1 MKMKKD
7 PRNFVTIFRSRLAN
21 RFARY
26 TVGLSLFI
34 ALLISAIFSYQ
45 SYREILNEL
54 DKELAQ
60 VELSIKSSLAHHLWQ
75 LDLNALNLLIDDLL
89 IDRDITYVKLLDE
102 KGKPLI
108 EKGEKPPRQKAIE
121 RNMPLYYQPGNS
133 HEKIYLG
140 KLLYTATTEVA
151 DREIDKMVPGAIVA
165 IFIFFLLL
173 SLLILYIYW
182 ESTVQHLSAI
192 KEYANRIRLGG
203 YKKNIGDLT
212 LKRQAHPADDD
223 KDELDEL
230 VDSINEMHH
239 EIITQYSAVEY
250 QSLHDDLTDLPNRR
264 MINNLL
270 SDTITHCRAA
280 GGYGAL
286 LSIDLDNFRLF
297 NESAGHAFG
306 DKILCRIADRLK
318 VICHGRCHLARI
330 SGDEFVALQ
339 DEIFS
344 DREKAKE
351 IAQGLSEEILSTLT
365 QAMRIEGHTFKM
377 SASIGIVLFG
387 PEAKPDVVVKQADNA
402 LHHAKTKGPGHI
414 SFFEP
419 IMQVRI
425 DRRLQLERL
434 IDKIIEKDLLTVSY
448 QPKYDAK
455 RRICSAEALARLHD
469 DENIVIY
476 PDEFIPIL
484 EQTGAII
491 EIGDHIIRK
500 VFRFI
505 QHHKQ
510 EIERSGL
517 KNIAINV
524 SPTQYSS
531 AGFSRRVIALAK
543 AFDID
548 PEFIIFEVTEEVLAR
563 PIDDM
568 IDIMYRLTKYGF
580 RFSIDDFGTGYSSL
594 RYLKNLP
601 ITELKIDKSFVN
613 EITKEGRA
621 NAIVKTIIDM
631 AHNFDL
637 DVVAEGVESDEQFE
651 KLRTCRCDQFQGH
664 LFSKPLPEE
673 AFLDKL
679 RRNGDGQE
687 KL

>member
-1 MKMKKD
+1 MKMRRH
-7 PRNFVTIFRSRLAN
+7 PEHLLSIFRSRLAN

-34 ALLISAIFSYQ
+34 ALLISGVFSYQ
-45 SYREILNEL
+45 SYHNDLRELN
-54 DKELAQ
+54 KELTQ
-60 VELSIKSSLAHHLWQ
+60 VEHSVRNSLALHLWQ
-75 LDLNALNLLIDDLL
+75 LNLDALNLLLDDLL
-89 IDRDITYVKLLDE
+89 IDKDIVYAKLLDE
-102 KGKPLI
+102 KGKVLI
-108 EKGEKPPRQKAIE
+108 EKGRKPSGQKAIE
-121 RNMPLYYQPGNS
+121 RSLPLYYHPGQGTART
-133 HEKIYLG
+133 YLG
-140 KLLYTATTEVA
+140 KLVYTATTEAV
-151 DREIDKMVPGAIVA
+151 DKEIVEMVPGAILA
-165 IFIFFLLL
+165 IFIFFILL

-182 ESTVQHLSAI
+182 GSTVKHLTTI

-203 YKKNIGDLT
+203 YKKKIGDLT
-212 LKRQAHPADDD
+212 LERRAHPADVD

-239 EIITQYSAVEY
+239 EIITQYTTVEY
-250 QSLHDDLTDLPNRR
+250 QSLHDELTDLPNRR

-297 NESAGHAFG
+297 NESVGHAFG
-306 DKILCRIADRLK
+306 DKVLCKIADRLRAVCDGK
-318 VICHGRCHLARI
+318 FHLARI

-339 DEIFS
+339 SDIS
-344 DREKAKE
+344 PDREKARE
-351 IAQGLSEEILSTLT
+351 VARDLSEKILSTLS
-365 QAMRIEGHTFKM
+365 QAMTVEGHTFKLT
-377 SASIGIVLFG
+377 ACIGIVLFG

-402 LHHAKTKGPGHI
+402 LHHAKTEGPGHL
-414 SFFEP
+414 SFFDP
-419 IMQVRI
+419 MMQVRI

-434 IDKIIEKDLLTVSY
+434 IDKVIEKDLLTVSY

-455 RRICSAEALARLHD
+455 RQICSAEALVRLHD
-469 DENIVIY
+469 EENMVIY

-500 VFRFI
+500 VFEFI
-505 QHHKQ
+505 QQHKR

-531 AGFSRRVIALAK
+531 AGFSERVTALAK
-543 AFDID
+543 EYDID
-548 PEFIIFEVTEEVLAR
+548 PEFIIFEVTEEVVAGA
-563 PIDDM
+563 INNM
-568 IDIMYRLTKYGF
+568 IDIMYRLTRHGF

-601 ITELKIDKSFVN
+601 MGELKIDKSFVD
-613 EITKEGRA
+613 EITKESRA

-637 DVVAEGVESDEQFE
+637 HVVAEGVETEEQFE
-651 KLRTCRCDQFQGH
+651 TLLAYRCDQFQGY
-664 LFSKPLPEE
+664 LFSKPLPEK

-679 RRNGDGQE
+679 RGNDNG
-687 KL
+687 

>member
-1 MKMKKD
+1 MKMRRH
-7 PRNFVTIFRSRLAN
+7 PEHLLSILRSRLAN

-34 ALLISAIFSYQ
+34 ALLISGVFSYQ
-45 SYREILNEL
+45 SYHNDLRELN
-54 DKELAQ
+54 KELTQ
-60 VELSIKSSLAHHLWQ
+60 VEHSVRNSLALHLWQ
-75 LDLNALNLLIDDLL
+75 LNLDALNLLLDDLL
-89 IDRDITYVKLLDE
+89 IDKDIVYVKLLDE
-102 KGKPLI
+102 KGKVLI
-108 EKGEKPPRQKAIE
+108 EKGHKPSSQKAIK
-121 RNMPLYYQPGNS
+121 RNLPLYYRPGQS
-133 HEKIYLG
+133 TSKTYLG
-140 KLLYTATTEVA
+140 KLVYDATTDAV
-151 DREIDKMVPGAIVA
+151 DKEIVERVPGAILA
-165 IFIFFLLL
+165 IFIFFILL

-182 ESTVQHLSAI
+182 GSTVKHLTAI

-203 YKKNIGDLT
+203 YKKKIGDLT
-212 LKRQAHPADDD
+212 LERRSHTAEED

-239 EIITQYSAVEY
+239 EIITQYTTVEY
-250 QSLHDDLTDLPNRR
+250 QSLHDELTDLPNRR

-270 SDTITHCRAA
+270 SDTIMHCRAT

-297 NESAGHAFG
+297 NESVGHAFG
-306 DKILCRIADRLK
+306 DKVLCKIADRLRA
-318 VICHGRCHLARI
+318 VCDGRFHLARM
-330 SGDEFVALQ
+330 SGDEFVVLQ
-339 DEIFS
+339 SDIS
-344 DREKAKE
+344 PDREKAKE
-351 IAQGLSEEILSTLT
+351 IARDFSEKILSTLSQT
-365 QAMRIEGHTFKM
+365 MTVEGHTFKLT
-377 SASIGIVLFG
+377 ACIGIVLFG
-387 PEAKPDVVVKQADNA
+387 PEAKSDVVVKQADNA
-402 LHHAKTKGPGHI
+402 LHHAKTEGPGHLA
-414 SFFEP
+414 FFEP
-419 IMQVRI
+419 IMQVQI

-434 IDKIIEKDLLTVSY
+434 IDKVIEKDLLTVSY

-455 RRICSAEALARLHD
+455 RQICSAEALVRLHD
-469 DENIVIY
+469 EENMVIY

-500 VFRFI
+500 VFEFI
-505 QHHKQ
+505 QQHKG

-531 AGFSRRVIALAK
+531 TGFSEKVTALAK
-543 AFDID
+543 EFDID
-548 PEFIIFEVTEEVLAR
+548 PEFIIFEVTEEVVAGA
-563 PIDDM
+563 INNM
-568 IDIMYRLTKYGF
+568 IDIMYQLTKHGF

-601 ITELKIDKSFVN
+601 MGELKIDKSFVD
-613 EITKEGRA
+613 EITKESRA

-637 DVVAEGVESDEQFE
+637 HVVAEGVETEEQFE
-651 KLRTCRCDQFQGH
+651 TLLAYRCDQFQGY

-679 RRNGDGQE
+679 RGSDKG
-687 KL
+687 

>member
-1 MKMKKD
+1 MKMHRH
-7 PRNFVTIFRSRLAN
+7 PEHLLSIFRSRLAN

-34 ALLISAIFSYQ
+34 ALLISGVFSYQ
-45 SYREILNEL
+45 SYHNDLRELNE
-54 DKELAQ
+54 ELTQ
-60 VELSIKSSLAHHLWQ
+60 VEHSVRNSLALHLWQ
-75 LDLNALNLLIDDLL
+75 LNLDALNLLLDDLL
-89 IDRDITYVKLLDE
+89 IDKDIVYVKLLDE
-102 KGKPLI
+102 KGKVLI
-108 EKGEKPPRQKAIE
+108 EKGRKPSGQKAIE
-121 RNMPLYYQPGNS
+121 RSLPLYYHPGQGTART
-133 HEKIYLG
+133 YLG
-140 KLLYTATTEVA
+140 KLVYTATTEAV
-151 DREIDKMVPGAIVA
+151 DKEMVEMVPGAILA
-165 IFIFFLLL
+165 IFIFFILL

-182 ESTVQHLSAI
+182 GSTVKHLTTI

-203 YKKNIGDLT
+203 YKKKIGDLT
-212 LKRQAHPADDD
+212 LERRAHPADDD

-239 EIITQYSAVEY
+239 EIITQYTTVEY
-250 QSLHDDLTDLPNRR
+250 QSLHDELTDLPNRR

-270 SDTITHCRAA
+270 SDTITLCRAT

-297 NESAGHAFG
+297 NESVGHAFG
-306 DKILCRIADRLK
+306 DKVLRRIADRLK
-318 VICHGRCHLARI
+318 SVCNEGCHLARI
-330 SGDEFVALQ
+330 SGDEFVILQ
-339 DEIFS
+339 SELAP
-344 DREKAKE
+344 DREEARK
-351 IAQGLSEEILSTLT
+351 IAQELSEKLLSTLSQT
-365 QAMRIEGHTFKM
+365 MTVEGHTFKIT
-377 SASIGIVLFG
+377 ACIGILLFG

-402 LHHAKTKGPGHI
+402 LHHAKTKGPGHF

-419 IMQVRI
+419 IMQVQI

-434 IDKIIEKDLLTVSY
+434 IDKVIEKDLLTVNY
-448 QPKYDAK
+448 QPKYDT
-455 RRICSAEALARLHD
+455 RRQICSAEALARLHD
-469 DENIVIY
+469 DENMVIY

-500 VFRFI
+500 VFEFI
-505 QHHKQ
+505 RQHKR

-531 AGFSRRVIALAK
+531 AGFSERVIALAK
-543 AFDID
+543 EFDID
-548 PEFIIFEVTEEVLAR
+548 PRFIIFEVTEEVVAGA
-563 PIDDM
+563 INDM
-568 IDIMYRLTKYGF
+568 IDIMYRLTKHGF

-601 ITELKIDKSFVN
+601 MGELKIDKSFVD
-613 EITKEGRA
+613 EITEESRA

-637 DVVAEGVESDEQFE
+637 DVVAEGVETEEQFE
-651 KLRTCRCDQFQGH
+651 TLLAYRCDQFQGY

-679 RRNGDGQE
+679 RGNDDD
-687 KL
+687 